1 MTTTATRT
9 TETSS
14 ATEQL
19 KFDGGSA
26 VDVDV
31 LIIGAGFSGIRTL
44 IEIRRLG
51 LSATV
56 IEAGTDVGGTWYW
69 NRYPGARTDSQSW
82 VYGFAM
88 PEIRNEWRWNEKFST
103 QPQTQGYL
111 RLIADKFDLRKDIKF
126 STRVTAASYDEDA
139 NVWTITTDDGAS
151 TTCRFFIM
159 ATGQLS
165 LPYLPDFPGQES
177 FTGDWYQTQ
186 NWPKDGVDFT
196 GKRVAVIGTGATAVQ
211 VIPLVAQEADQLIV
225 FQRTPN
231 YVLPSRNDALSDVD
245 VNAIR
250 RNFDEI
256 FARARQQAFGMDIPP
271 AAGRV
276 LADCTPAEAQQVLE
290 RGWEYGG
297 FRFLFETFDDIITNK
312 ETNDLAAE
320 FIRNK
325 IRSIVTDPETAELL
339 CPKDYALAHKR
350 PPLGHYYYE
359 TFNRP
364 NVKLVDVSQDPITV
378 TEHGLQVGEETYE
391 VDAVITATGYDAIT
405 GTIDQID
412 ITGLGGAK
420 LKNKWTDGPRTHVG
434 MTVDEFPNM
443 FMIAGPQ
450 TPFANIPV
458 VSEVCAEWVGD
469 VLREM
474 HRRDANR
481 VEARPEAVDKFT
493 ALNEAVIDAT
503 VLRDGGKH
511 SWYLGTNIPG
521 KPAKA
526 VMWLGGVGGFRDVVD
541 ADTAEGYAG
550 LKIS

>member
-9 TETSS
+9 SETSS
-14 ATEQL
+14 ATERL
-19 KFDGGSA
+19 KFDGGAA

-31 LIIGAGFSGIRTL
+31 LIIGAGFSGVRTL

-88 PEIRNEWRWNEKFST
+88 PELRNEWRWNEKFST

-111 RLIADKFDLRKDIKF
+111 QLIADKFDLRKDIKF

-139 NVWTITTDDGAS
+139 NTWTVTTDDGAS

-165 LPYLPDFPGQES
+165 LPYLPDFPGQED

-211 VIPLVAQEADQLIV
+211 VIPLVAQEADELTV

-256 FARARQQAFGMDIPP
+256 FARARQQAFGMDIP
-271 AAGRV
+271 ATAGRV

-339 CPKDYALAHKR
+339 CPQDYALAHKR

-364 NVKLVDVSQDPITV
+364 NVKLADASKDPITV
-378 TEHGLQVGEETYE
+378 TKNGLRVGDETYE

-405 GTIDQID
+405 GTIDQIA
-412 ITGLGGAK
+412 ISGRGGAK
-420 LKNKWTDGPRTHVG
+420 LMDKWTDGPRTHVG
-434 MTVDEFPNM
+434 MMVDEFPNM

-474 HRRDANR
+474 DQRGANR
-481 VEARPEAVDKFT
+481 VEAKPEAVDKFT

-550 LKIS
+550 LQIS

>member
-325 IRSIVTDPETAELL
+325 IRSIVTDPQAAELL